1 MIKDFILKNLVFI
14 LALAL
19 ALASGLALYYK
30 YQNAQ
35 TSYLLAKCENANLEK
50 TKVVQQIAD
59 KSAESF
65 EKEKV
70 IQNENFKVIEREYRT
85 IVEKTPEIHYLD
97 CTTDDALQLLQQV
110 YAARD
115 SSELENTATS
125 TGSANGN

>member
-35 TSYLLAKCENANLEK
+35 TAYLLAKCEKANLEK
-50 TKVVQQIAD
+50 TKNVQQIAD

-115 SSELENTATS
+115 SSELKNTATS
-125 TGSANGN
+125 TGSTNGN